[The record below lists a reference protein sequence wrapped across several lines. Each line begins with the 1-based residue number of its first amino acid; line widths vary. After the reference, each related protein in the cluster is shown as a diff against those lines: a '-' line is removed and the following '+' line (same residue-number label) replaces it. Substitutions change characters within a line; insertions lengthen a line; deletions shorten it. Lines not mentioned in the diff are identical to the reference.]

1 MLFREM
7 VLQEGS
13 GVIEDKCVTSKS
25 HTSWHIPQPLS
36 LLQHRKCVCVCVCV
50 KRCLVTQGEQSPD
63 PVDLC
68 DYA

>member
-1 MLFREM
+1 MLLREM

-36 LLQHRKCVCVCVCV
+36 LLQHRKCVC
-50 KRCLVTQGEQSPD
+50 EAMS
-63 PVDLC
+63 C
-68 DYA
+68 DSGRAVP